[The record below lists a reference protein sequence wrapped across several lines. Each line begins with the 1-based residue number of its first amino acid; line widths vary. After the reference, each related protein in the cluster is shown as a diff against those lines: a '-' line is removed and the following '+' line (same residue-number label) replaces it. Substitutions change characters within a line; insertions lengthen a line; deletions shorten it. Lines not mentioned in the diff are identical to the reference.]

1 MRGQYVIDETE
12 SRYFINASNYK
23 LMIYYDFDLVSLNR
37 FLLSNRM
44 SLAMVRPHILS
55 LCA

>member
-44 SLAMVRPHILS
+44 SLAMVHTHILS